1 MNAQN
6 RAENASIRREI
17 DHLRHKTV
25 AELKVRYLE
34 LFGETSRSNHKQFLV
49 RRIAWRLQALAEGD
63 LSERARERALSLAR
77 DADLRLRAPQ
87 DSLSMATTAGRHRDA
102 RLPAPGTILRR
113 AFRDQ
118 NITVHVLEKGFQ
130 YEGAV
135 YPSLSAVARHVS
147 GTQWNGFSFFR
158 LPGAAV
164 RK

>member
-1 MNAQN
+1 MNPQN
-6 RAENASIRREI
+6 RAESASIRREI

-34 LFGETSRSNHKQFLV
+34 LFGETSRSNHKQFLI

-63 LSERARERALSLAR
+63 LSERAHERALSLAR

-87 DSLSMATTAGRHRDA
+87 DSLSMATAASRHRDA

-113 AFRDQ
+113 VFRDQ
-118 NITVHVLEKGFQ
+118 NITVHVLERGFQ

-158 LPGAAV
+158 LPGPGGE
-164 RK
+164 K

>member
-1 MNAQN
+1 M
-6 RAENASIRREI
+6 
-17 DHLRHKTV
+17 T
-25 AELKVRYLE
+25 
-34 LFGETSRSNHKQFLV
+34 
-49 RRIAWRLQALAEGD
+49 
-63 LSERARERALSLAR
+63 
-77 DADLRLRAPQ
+77 
-87 DSLSMATTAGRHRDA
+87 TTAGRYRDA

-130 YEGAV
+130 YDGIV

-158 LPGAAV
+158 LPGVAV

>member
-1 MNAQN
+1 MKAQN
-6 RAENASIRREI
+6 RAESAAIRHEI

-34 LFGETSRSNHKQFLV
+34 LFGEASRSNHKQFLV

-77 DADLRLRAPQ
+77 DADLRLRAPEGP
-87 DSLSMATTAGRHRDA
+87 SGMATTVGRHRDA

-118 NITVHVLEKGFQ
+118 NITVHVLERGFQ

-135 YPSLSAVARHVS
+135 YPSLSAVARHIS

-158 LPGAAV
+158 LHSAAG
-164 RK
+164 KK

>member
-6 RAENASIRREI
+6 RAEIASIRHKI

-34 LFGETSRSNHKQFLV
+34 AFGEASRSNHKQFLI
-49 RRIAWRLQALAEGD
+49 RRIAWRLQAMAEGD
-63 LSERARERALSLAR
+63 LSERAQERALSLAR

-87 DSLSMATTAGRHRDA
+87 GESGIAATAGRHRDA
-102 RLPAPGTILRR
+102 RVPAPGTILRR

-135 YPSLSAVARHVS
+135 YRSLSAVARRIS

-158 LPGAAV
+158 LHSAAG
-164 RK
+164 KK

>member
-1 MNAQN
+1 MHAQN
-6 RAENASIRREI
+6 GAETASIWYEI
-17 DHLRHKTV
+17 DDLRCKTV
-25 AELKVRYLE
+25 AQLQIRYLE
-34 LFGETSRSNHKQFLV
+34 VFGEPSRSNHKQFLI

-77 DADLRLRAPQ
+77 DADLRLSAPQ

-135 YPSLSAVARHVS
+135 YPSLSSVARHIS

-158 LPGAAV
+158 LPGVAG